1 MIGNN
6 FDPNDVHLDENT
18 ASTSQTTIY
27 CVITSF
33 LPASFTQVNPS
44 CTVPRPGQNP
54 RCTHNHCAMCQWRM
68 GGMLTRLSASGSRC
82 HQLHIVSGRK
92 SPPHPDCLKIDRKIA
107 GGIYRIRVNTY
118 SVSARITFDQTENKT
133 PTSQQKMQ
141 PAKKKTPANQKNK
154 TAPAKNNL
162 EAAKKKRQQANVTI
176 RAFLDDENIARLAC
190 TRDDFLQR
198 CDNAALYSQPF
209 LCVSKISPCWPLS
222 TSCNQVFPAW
232 LSSS

>member
-1 MIGNN
+1 MIGIN

-54 RCTHNHCAMCQWRM
+54 RCTHNHCAMCQWRL
-68 GGMLTRLSASGSRC
+68 GGMLTRLSASGSGCQQWR
-82 HQLHIVSGRK
+82 IVSGRK

-141 PAKKKTPANQKNK
+141 PTKKKTPANQKTEQRQPKRIMKLPRRNGNK
-154 TAPAKNNL
+154 PTC
-162 EAAKKKRQQANVTI
+162 Q
-176 RAFLDDENIARLAC
+176 FGH
-190 TRDDFLQR
+190 F
-198 CDNAALYSQPF
+198 
-209 LCVSKISPCWPLS
+209 
-222 TSCNQVFPAW
+222 
-232 LSSS
+232 